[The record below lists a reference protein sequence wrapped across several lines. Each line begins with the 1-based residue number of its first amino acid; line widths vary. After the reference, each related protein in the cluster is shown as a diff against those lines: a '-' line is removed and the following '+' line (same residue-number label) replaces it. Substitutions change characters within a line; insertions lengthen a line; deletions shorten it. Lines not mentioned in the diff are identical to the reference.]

1 MQVRILSFQVTL
13 IRRLIWYP
21 IVGLTLANIMVGIL
35 QLLKVFDSHANH
47 FPNRDRRPATDH
59 RGGAV
64 IVASETNNEKK
75 KKFTSS
81 SREIFKS
88 PEQVPTKL
96 GSATSAKQL
105 TSGILSINLLQTL
118 YDTVFQT
125 ICHTFEFLK

>member
-21 IVGLTLANIMVGIL
+21 IVGLTLANIMFGIL

-47 FPNRDRRPATDH
+47 FPKRDRRPATDH

-75 KKFTSS
+75 K
-81 SREIFKS
+81 
-88 PEQVPTKL
+88 
-96 GSATSAKQL
+96 
-105 TSGILSINLLQTL
+105 N
-118 YDTVFQT
+118 Y
-125 ICHTFEFLK
+125 